1 MNKVSFFTL
10 SFSLLLVTY
19 FAVAG
24 LIAFFTVKIVGIP
37 IGKKMFTKIVLTILA
52 FTPLYIAVALL
63 LSKVLERDLKRLSK
77 AVKNLP
83 SSEEMPESFV
93 KEVDDLAKVLSLQSG
108 RIKDLLEA
116 QRMMLYRIAHDLKTP
131 VTNLKNVL
139 LAMKDGVISED
150 ERGFYTERLI
160 AEADKINTFLNRILE
175 DLKKISRNLER
186 EKVNLC
192 AFLKD
197 VEVLWKFRFER
208 KGINLKIECKDN
220 AVVEIP
226 PADLEEILNNLLE
239 NSLNHTKEGFVKI
252 EAFRRGEGVVIRV
265 EDTGTGISQPKLREA
280 YRRGSLGLYIVRE
293 LTWKNGGNL
302 KIHSSEKGTVAELEF
317 ISISKL

>member
-63 LSKVLERDLKRLSK
+63 LSRLLEKDLKKLSN
-77 AVKNLP
+77 AVKDLP
-83 SSEEMPESFV
+83 FSEEMPKSFV
-93 KEVDDLAKVLSLQSG
+93 KEVDELAEALSLQSE

-131 VTNLKNVL
+131 VTNLRNVL
-139 LAMKDGVISED
+139 LAMKEGVISED
-150 ERGFYTERLI
+150 ERDFYTEKLI
-160 AEADKINTFLNRILE
+160 AETDKINSFLNEILE

-197 VEVLWKFRFER
+197 VEVLWKFRFEK
-208 KGINLKIECKDN
+208 KGIDLQVECKDDPTL
-220 AVVEIP
+220 EIP
-226 PADLEEILNNLLE
+226 PADLEEIVNNLLE
-239 NSLNHTKEGFVKI
+239 NSLNHTKEGFVKV
-252 EAFRRGEGVVIRV
+252 EALSRNESVVIKI

-302 KIHSSEKGTVAELEF
+302 KIYSSEKGTTVEVEF
-317 ISISKL
+317 KKDV